1 MAAREVVALVA
12 QVVERQ
18 EVLVALVEQQARLA
32 EQQARVAEQQQ
43 ARPMRVRRQAAA

>member
-1 MAAREVVALVA
+1 VAAAVAAREVVALVA

-32 EQQARVAEQQQ
+32 EQQQ
-43 ARPMRVRRQAAA
+43 ARPKRVRRQAAA